1 MGVQNRLGAQLSKTL
16 ATIAPDQM
24 ARKLH
29 NAYFFVGCGRSGT
42 SWLARLLRSH
52 KDIAGYPYE
61 ANELWH
67 PGAFPWALTDQRT
80 RPFWADPHGFT
91 QASLANRSADD
102 DRRLK
107 AVFGAYQ
114 FAFRGKAFVN
124 KSVMITFMVPKV
136 LELFPGA
143 RFIHLFRDGRA
154 VALSWAIRERAK
166 IDGHREPFRR
176 FGLDLDRDML
186 LEKFA
191 EHWTQH
197 ILEIERQKEEL
208 DLVGR
213 GLLHELRYEDLCA
226 DPAHELTS
234 IAQFMELDPHRFA
247 TTEYS
252 EIKDANA
259 KYRKELP
266 SSAIERI
273 SSIMRPALA
282 IKHYPEG

>member
-1 MGVQNRLGAQLSKTL
+1 MAVTHRLSAELAKTL
-16 ATIAPDQM
+16 ATMAPDPM

-29 NAYFFVGCGRSGT
+29 DPYFFVGCGRSGT
-42 SWLARLLRSH
+42 SWLATLLRSH
-52 KDIAGYPYE
+52 EDIAGYPYE

-67 PGAFPWALTDQRT
+67 PRAFPWALTAQRT
-80 RPFWADPHGFT
+80 PPFWADPDGFT
-91 QASLANRSADD
+91 EASLANRTAED

-114 FAFRGKAFVN
+114 FAFRGKVFLN

-136 LELFPGA
+136 MELFPGA
-143 RFIHLFRDGRA
+143 RFLHVYRDGRA
-154 VALSWAIRERAK
+154 VALSWAILERSR
-166 IDGHREPFRR
+166 IDAHPEPFRR
-176 FGLDLDRDML
+176 FGLDLDREAL

-197 ILEIERQKEEL
+197 ILEIERQKARL

-226 DPAHELTS
+226 DPARTLS
-234 IAQFMELDPHRFA
+234 RIAQFMKLDPHRFA
-247 TTEYS
+247 GTERS
-252 EIKDANA
+252 VIKDTNV

-266 SSAIERI
+266 ASTIERI
-273 SSIMRPALA
+273 SSIMRPALT
-282 IKHYPEG
+282 IKHYV